1 MKFLHRM
8 QAVCLIL
15 LTVAS
20 ASAQRITLKPEVEEK
35 IDKLLSQMTLEEK
48 LGQMTQFSGA
58 NSMNETMIREGKV
71 GSLLNIRDAKEAN
84 RLQRIA
90 VNESRLGIPLIFGND
105 VIHGY
110 RTIYPIPLAC
120 AASWD
125 TALVRQAAKI
135 AGEEARAEGT
145 HWTFAPMVDIARDP
159 RWGRIAEGAGEDP
172 FLGSAMAKSFVTGFQ
187 GKTLTGQSS
196 VLACAKHFVGYGA
209 AEGGRD
215 YNTTDMSER
224 TLREIYLPP
233 FKSAVYAG
241 AGSLMSAFND
251 LSGIPASA
259 NRLTLTDVLKNEWQ
273 FNGFVVSDWNSIGE
287 LVAHGI
293 ASNATEAGVAA
304 LKAGVDMDMEGRA
317 YSDGLATLI
326 RQGKVP
332 ESLPKIRD
340 AVRRILR
347 MKYELGLFDQPFTDE
362 ILAKSVI
369 LSPENLNIARSLAAE
384 SFVLLKNDRDL
395 LPLAKNIKTLAVI
408 GALADNQ
415 DALLGTW
422 ECEGKAAD
430 VVTILQGIRSAVG
443 KTTKVLYDPETSGL
457 VVNENRSGFAS
468 AVAAAKNA
476 DAVVLVLGE
485 SRDMSGEA
493 ASRAVLNLPGV
504 QEELAKE
511 IIAVGKPVVVVLI
524 AGRSLTIPW
533 LVENA
538 QAILMGWAPGIQG
551 GNAIADVLFG
561 DVNPGGK
568 LPVTFPRSVGQIPIY
583 YNHKNTGRPANAF
596 YKFSSKY
603 IDEKSTPLF
612 SFGFGLS
619 YTTFRYS
626 GLKVIADRLT
636 SNDTLKVRVNLM
648 NSGKRKG
655 AEVAQLYIRDLI
667 ASVTRPVK
675 ELKGFQRV
683 VLQPGEEKM
692 LEFSIP
698 ITEIGF
704 YDSMM
709 KYVIEPGKFEVMVGG
724 NSDELVSTDFEVIQS
739 VEK

>member
-1 MKFLHRM
+1 MKNSRRI
-8 QAVCLIL
+8 QVVCLIL
-15 LTVAS
+15 LTVIS
-20 ASAQRITLKPEVEEK
+20 ASAQRIALNPEIEKK

-48 LGQMTQFSGA
+48 LGQMTQFSGTNPA
-58 NSMNETMIREGKV
+58 YEGMIREGKI
-71 GSLLNIRDAKEAN
+71 GSLLNIRGAKEVN

-90 VNESRLGIPLIFGND
+90 VKESRLGIPLILGND

-125 TALVRQAAKI
+125 TALVRQAA
-135 AGEEARAEGT
+135 AVAAEEARAEGT
-145 HWTFAPMVDIARDP
+145 HWTFAPMVDIARDA

-172 FLGSAMAKSFVTGFQ
+172 FLGSAIAKALVTGFQ
-187 GKTLTGQSS
+187 GKTLAGQSS

-259 NRLTLTDVLKNEWQ
+259 NHFTLADVLKNEWQ

-293 ASNATEAGVAA
+293 ASNTIEAGVAA

-317 YSDGLATLI
+317 YSDGLAMLI
-326 RQGKVP
+326 KQGEIPMSFVD
-332 ESLPKIRD
+332 D

-347 MKYELGLFDQPFTDE
+347 MKFELGLFDQPYTDE
-362 ILAKSVI
+362 TLAKSVI
-369 LSPENLNIARSLAAE
+369 LSPENLKIARNLAVE

-395 LPLAKNIKTLAVI
+395 LPLAKNLKTLAVI
-408 GALADNQ
+408 GALADDQ

-430 VVTILQGIRSAVG
+430 VVSILQGIRSAVG
-443 KTTKVLYDPETSGL
+443 KTTKVLYEQGCP

-468 AVAAAKNA
+468 AIAAAKNA
-476 DAVVLVLGE
+476 DAVIIVLGE
-485 SRDMSGEA
+485 SRNMSGEA
-493 ASRAVLNLPGV
+493 ASRAELNLPGV
-504 QEELAKE
+504 QEELVKE

-524 AGRSLTIPW
+524 AGRPLTIPW
-533 LVENA
+533 LAENA

-551 GNAIADVLFG
+551 GNAVADVLFG
-561 DVNPGGK
+561 DANPGGK

-583 YNHKNTGRPANAF
+583 YNHKNTGKPANAF
-596 YKFSSKY
+596 NKFSSKY

-612 SFGFGLS
+612 PFGFGLS
-619 YTTFRYS
+619 YTTFKYS

-655 AEVAQLYIRDLI
+655 AEVAQLYIRDLV
-667 ASVTRPVK
+667 ANVTRPVK
-675 ELKGFQRV
+675 ELKGFRRV
-683 VLQPGEEKM
+683 ELQPGEEKTI
-692 LEFSIP
+692 EFAVP
-698 ITEIGF
+698 VAELGF
-704 YDSMM
+704 YDSAM
-709 KYVIEPGKFEVMVGG
+709 KYIVEPGKFEVMVGG
-724 NSDELVSTDFEVIQS
+724 NSDELLMANFEVIS
-739 VEK
+739 SENK